1 MAFKASPSSQLQ
13 HCTDEAQKAE
23 TVGALVTFCLLF
35 CRIARMPCFQFPC
48 SLVAQFPENVYKNA
62 GVSDI
67 LPLVMRSLDPDKIS
81 CMQFLR
87 AGKLRLTF
95 QDAEACSAVLKDGLD
110 LDFPVQLLPADDR
123 IRVVHLRD
131 LPVEVDDD
139 SVSAFLSDYGEVLSV
154 DHCHFESYPSVR
166 NGNRIIKMLLT
177 QDIPYFVEIERCNCR
192 VWYSRQP
199 VQCSICREVGHR
211 APACP
216 LSGRCRRCHQPG
228 HVARECTQAWGPPLS
243 VSRTDHSMDVEEDS
257 GASPSDSEVPST
269 TASVTL
275 PAVTSPPVMS
285 TSPVTAVCSTVAA
298 PTSRPTV
305 AVTTHVNVSTATM
318 TTAASVPS
326 ASVKVSTA
334 SAAESSNSDASTASV
349 PRPKKPRTVVSSRIF
364 RQRLANHYTSVELPC
379 FDDVTGKEWDSRARA
394 YVRQKVRIIFEDK
407 RIGLTKR
414 DFVSW
419 TIEDLGALSIDIY
432 KVLSIKNYL
441 TEFVF
446 DIIKGYW
453 TNDRI
458 TLGET

>member
-1 MAFKASPSSQLQ
+1 MAFTASPSSQHQ

-35 CRIARMPCFQFPC
+35 CRFARMPCFQFPC

-67 LPLVMRSLDPDKIS
+67 LSLVMRSLDPDKIS

-139 SVSAFLSDYGEVLSV
+139 SVSAFFSDYGEVLSV

-228 HVARECTQAWGPPLS
+228 HVARECTQAWGPPF
-243 VSRTDHSMDVEEDS
+243 VEES
-257 GASPSDSEVPST
+257 ATSSVPVNQPAPPASVNQPMESESSPPVSDQVCPASTSSTTVNVPSVTTVPST
-269 TASVTL
+269 SSATWST
-275 PAVTSPPVMS
+275 TS
-285 TSPVTAVCSTVAA
+285 TSTVSSDSSASSKSSKSSRLQVTAKKFCTRL
-298 PTSRPTV
+298 SRNFP
-305 AVTTHVNVSTATM
+305 H
-318 TTAASVPS
+318 
-326 ASVKVSTA
+326 
-334 SAAESSNSDASTASV
+334 
-349 PRPKKPRTVVSSRIF
+349 
-364 RQRLANHYTSVELPC
+364 VELPD
-379 FDDVTGKEWDSRARA
+379 FDHVTGKEWDTRAKV
-394 YVRQKVRIIFEDK
+394 YIRQKMKLMLESK
-407 RIGLTKR
+407 ETNLTTADLR
-414 DFVSW
+414 SW
-419 TIEDLGALSIDIY
+419 TESDLSEVSVRVCELLSIR
-432 KVLSIKNYL
+432 NYL
-441 TEFVF
+441 GEFVYG
-446 DIIKGYW
+446 IIKTLW
-453 TNDRI
+453 NNARND
-458 TLGET
+458 